1 MAAELRSMRR
11 ANRATPLCLLRERSN
26 ERPLLSRASRAKR
39 GPRFDRASKI
49 SAQRWRNQETAMIP
63 PRVSVDVVR
72 ERIGK
77 YADTKATAE
86 ERYAIY
92 RDLIGFIP
100 PRIEARINVTGALD
114 PELLDLQEKM
124 RARAMYPKCFDVKTS
139 QLMLF
144 GMLLMDMND
153 AAPLHGIAARRAG
166 ATWEEMQ
173 AVVSLAFLFRGLS
186 AANRG
191 AELLANIAKR
201 EAENDAAAKSS
212 TPDSA

>member
-1 MAAELRSMRR
+1 
-11 ANRATPLCLLRERSN
+11 
-26 ERPLLSRASRAKR
+26 
-39 GPRFDRASKI
+39 
-49 SAQRWRNQETAMIP
+49 MIP
-63 PRVSVDVVR
+63 PRVNVDVVR

-77 YADTKATAE
+77 YADKEQSAE
-86 ERYAIY
+86 QRTAIY
-92 RDLIGFIP
+92 KDLIGFVP

-114 PELLDLQEKM
+114 PTLLDMQERM
-124 RARAMYPKCFDVKTS
+124 RAHAMYPKCFDVKTA

-201 EAENDAAAKSS
+201 EADSES
-212 TPDSA
+212 TALDEGN

>member
-1 MAAELRSMRR
+1 
-11 ANRATPLCLLRERSN
+11 
-26 ERPLLSRASRAKR
+26 
-39 GPRFDRASKI
+39 
-49 SAQRWRNQETAMIP
+49 MIP

-72 ERIGK
+72 ERIGA
-77 YADTKATAE
+77 YADKKQSAE
-86 ERYAIY
+86 QRYGIY
-92 RDLIGFIP
+92 KDLIGFLP
-100 PRIEARINVTGALD
+100 PRIEARINVTGALS
-114 PELLDLQEKM
+114 PELLDLQEQM
-124 RARAMYPKCFDVKTS
+124 RVLAMYPKCFDVKTS

-166 ATWEEMQ
+166 ASWEEMQ

-201 EAENDAAAKSS
+201 ESDDEAAAK
-212 TPDSA
+212 AGGEKR